1 MSNDVQDRPI
11 RVLSIDDH
19 PLICEGLAALLLR
32 HPDIV
37 MVGNAQ
43 TGADGI
49 DLYRSLRPDIVLMD
63 LRLPD
68 ISGLEAAAM
77 IRDEFPDAKVI
88 VLTSYDGDQDV
99 YRALEAGVRGY
110 LFKEIVHTD
119 LVHAIRTVQA
129 GKRYIPA
136 HVSEHLVEHF
146 PEIALTC
153 REAEVLVH
161 VANGFGNKE
170 IGHRLGTASGT
181 IKAHVQN
188 ILGKLEA
195 RDRTHAV
202 TIALSRGILHLR
214 HRNSFS
220 DKAQPIQQ

>member
-1 MSNDVQDRPI
+1 MTDEAIERPI
-11 RVLSIDDH
+11 RVLSVDDH
-19 PLICEGLAALLLR
+19 PLICEGLAALLMR
-32 HPDIV
+32 HPDIQ
-37 MVGNAQ
+37 MVGSAQ
-43 TGADGI
+43 TGGDGI
-49 DLYRSLRPDIVLMD
+49 ALYQSLQPDVVLMD

-68 ISGLEAAAM
+68 ISGLEATVI
-77 IRDEFPDAKVI
+77 IRSEFPDAKVI

-110 LFKEIVHTD
+110 LFKEIVHRD
-119 LVHAIRTVQA
+119 LVQAIRAVQA

-136 HVSEHLVEHF
+136 QVSEQLVEYF

-153 REAEVLVH
+153 RETEVLVH

-170 IGHRLGTASGT
+170 IGHHLGTAAGT
-181 IKAHVQN
+181 IKAHIQN
-188 ILGKLEA
+188 ILGKLGA

-214 HRNSFS
+214 HRSSFS
-220 DKAQPIQQ
+220 EKACPIQQ

>member
-1 MSNDVQDRPI
+1 M
-11 RVLSIDDH
+11 
-19 PLICEGLAALLLR
+19 R
-32 HPDIV
+32 HPDIE
-37 MVGNAQ
+37 MVGDAQ
-43 TGADGI
+43 TGAGGVA
-49 DLYRSLRPDIVLMD
+49 LYQSLRPDVVLMD

-68 ISGLEAAAM
+68 ISGLEATAI
-77 IRDEFPDAKVI
+77 IRNEFPDAKVI

-99 YRALEAGVRGY
+99 YRALGAGVRGY

-119 LVHAIRTVQA
+119 LVHAIRAVHA

-136 HVSEHLVEHF
+136 QVSEQLIEYF
-146 PEIALTC
+146 PEIALTS

-181 IKAHVQN
+181 IKAHIEN
-188 ILGKLEA
+188 ILGKLGA

-202 TIALSRGILHLR
+202 SIALSRGILHLR
-214 HRNSFS
+214 HRSSFP
-220 DKAQPIQQ
+220 DRAYPVQQ

>member
-1 MSNDVQDRPI
+1 MTNGVPVRPI
-11 RVLSIDDH
+11 RVLSVDDH
-19 PLICEGLAALLLR
+19 PLICEGLAAMLMR
-32 HPDIV
+32 HPDIE
-37 MVGNAQ
+37 MVGDAQ
-43 TGADGI
+43 TGAGGVA
-49 DLYRSLRPDIVLMD
+49 LYQSLRPDVVLMD

-68 ISGLEAAAM
+68 ISGLEATAI
-77 IRDEFPDAKVI
+77 IRNEFPDAKVI

-99 YRALEAGVRGY
+99 YRALGAGVRGY

-119 LVHAIRTVQA
+119 LVHAIRAVHA

-136 HVSEHLVEHF
+136 QVSEQLIEYF
-146 PEIALTC
+146 PEIALTS

-181 IKAHVQN
+181 IKAHIEN
-188 ILGKLEA
+188 ILGKLGA

-202 TIALSRGILHLR
+202 SIALSRGILHLR
-214 HRNSFS
+214 HRSSFP
-220 DKAQPIQQ
+220 DRAYPVQQ

>member
-1 MSNDVQDRPI
+1 MTADVLVRPI
-11 RVLSIDDH
+11 RVLCVDDH
-19 PLICEGLAALLLR
+19 PLICEGLAALLMR
-32 HPDIV
+32 QPDMT
-37 MVGNAQ
+37 MVGDAQ
-43 TGADGI
+43 TGRDGFL
-49 DLYRSLRPDIVLMD
+49 LYQSLRPDVVLMD

-68 ISGLEAAAM
+68 MSGFEATQA

-119 LVHAIRTVQA
+119 LVRAIRAVQA

-136 HVSEHLVEHF
+136 LVSEQLVEYF
-146 PEIALTC
+146 PEIALTT
-153 REAEVLVH
+153 RETEVLVH

-181 IKAHVQN
+181 IKAHIQN
-188 ILGKLEA
+188 ILGKLGA
-195 RDRTHAV
+195 RDRTQAV

-214 HRNSFS
+214 HRSSFP
-220 DKAQPIQQ
+220 DRAYPIQQ

>member
-1 MSNDVQDRPI
+1 MT
-11 RVLSIDDH
+11 
-19 PLICEGLAALLLR
+19 
-32 HPDIV
+32 
-37 MVGNAQ
+37 MVGDAQ
-43 TGADGI
+43 TGRDGVL
-49 DLYRSLRPDIVLMD
+49 LYQSLRPDVVLMD

-68 ISGLEAAAM
+68 MSGFEATQA
-77 IRDEFPDAKVI
+77 IRDDFPDAKII

-99 YRALEAGVRGY
+99 YRALETGVRGY

-119 LVHAIRTVQA
+119 LVRAIRAVHA

-136 HVSEHLVEHF
+136 QVSEQLVEYF
-146 PEIALTC
+146 PEIALTS

-170 IGHRLGTASGT
+170 IGHHLGTASGT

-188 ILGKLEA
+188 ILGKLGA
-195 RDRTHAV
+195 RDRTQAV

-214 HRNSFS
+214 HRSSFPE
-220 DKAQPIQQ
+220 KTYPIQQ